1 MDIVSI
7 HICPLGAGIAGI
19 MFFWVLGKAFVE
31 KEVNK
36 GRKKPLGGWFYPLGK
51 YGFCG
56 ICILVLIVGAAVG
69 GIG

>member
-1 MDIVSI
+1 
-7 HICPLGAGIAGI
+7 

-36 GRKKPLGGWFYPLGK
+36 GRKEPLGGWFYPLGK

-56 ICILVLIVGAAVG
+56 ICILVLLVGAAVG